1 MPEWCLRFG
10 IVQLAKK
17 PEKDTS
23 DSALKLELKPA
34 LKPEIK
40 PQSTRHLFV
49 SSSRY
54 AEQLIALGVASGLH
68 RVGVTSA
75 DVLNRAREVLTE
87 RKSLGLHNEMQF
99 TYRNPIRSTDPTSTM
114 PAARSIIVGA
124 RSYATQM
131 PLKPIEQSAR
141 VARYVWAD
149 YYEQLRQGLA
159 QIAAQLKKD
168 GWRAIIL
175 ADDNSIVDREV
186 AYEAGLGWY
195 GKNANL
201 LIEGAGSYFVLGSVL
216 TNAPLTPSTT
226 TVKDGCGSC
235 QRCIDK
241 CPTQAIIAPGVVDA
255 RKCLAW
261 LLQKPGIFDPAFRIA
276 LGDRIYG
283 CDDCQEVCPPTVRH
297 AIVEEPQGKTQ
308 AWVNVMSILNSDDE
322 TLLENFKAWY
332 IADRDPKW
340 LRRNALII
348 LGNIGDAS
356 DEAIQVV
363 LKRYLIDREPILRA
377 HAVWATARLG
387 LNNLLPSK
395 DSDPIVQDELDSLP
409 SVK

>member
-17 PEKDTS
+17 PETKSSSST
-23 DSALKLELKPA
+23 LKPQPA
-34 LKPEIK
+34 KTSAI
-40 PQSTRHLFV
+40 

-54 AEQLIALGVASGLH
+54 AGQLVSLGVAAGLH
-68 RVGVTSA
+68 RVGITGA
-75 DVLNRAREVLTE
+75 DVLHRAREVLTE

-114 PAARSIIVGA
+114 PTARSIIVGA
-124 RSYATQM
+124 RSYATEM
-131 PLKPIEQSAR
+131 PIKPDQISAR
-141 VARYVWAD
+141 IARYAWAD
-149 YYEQLRQGLA
+149 YYEQLREGLA
-159 QIAAQLKKD
+159 QIASQLRAD

-186 AYEAGLGWY
+186 AYQAGLGWY

-201 LIEGAGSYFVLGSVL
+201 LIEGAGSYFVLGSVI
-216 TNAPLTPSTT
+216 TDAPLEPSTK
-226 TVKDGCGSC
+226 TVEDGCGSC
-235 QRCIDK
+235 RRCIDN
-241 CPTQAIIAPGVVDA
+241 CPTQAIVAPGVVDA

-261 LLQKPGIFDPAFRIA
+261 LLQKPGVFDSAYRIA
-276 LGDRIYG
+276 LGDRLYG

-297 AIVEEPQGKTQ
+297 AIVEEQKGKTQ
-308 AWVNVMSILNSDDE
+308 AWASVMSVLNLDDK

-332 IADRDPKW
+332 ISDRDPKW

-348 LGNIGDAS
+348 LGNVANAS
-356 DEAIQVV
+356 DQDTQNI
-363 LKRYLIDREPILRA
+363 LKRYLVDRDPILRA
-377 HAVWATARLG
+377 HAVWAAGRLG
-387 LNNLLPSK
+387 LKQFLPTT
-395 DSDPIVQDELDSLP
+395 DSDPIVQAELDSLP

>member
-17 PEKDTS
+17 PETKSSSST
-23 DSALKLELKPA
+23 LKPQPA
-34 LKPEIK
+34 KTSAI
-40 PQSTRHLFV
+40 
-49 SSSRY
+49 SSSQY
-54 AEQLIALGVASGLH
+54 AGQLVSLGIAAGLH
-68 RVGVTSA
+68 RVGITGA
-75 DVLNRAREVLTE
+75 DVLHRAREVLTE

-114 PAARSIIVGA
+114 PTARSIIVGA
-124 RSYATQM
+124 RSYATEM
-131 PLKPIEQSAR
+131 PIKPDQISAR
-141 VARYVWAD
+141 IARYAWAD
-149 YYEQLRQGLA
+149 YYEQLREGLA
-159 QIAAQLKKD
+159 QIASQLRAD

-186 AYEAGLGWY
+186 AYQAGLGWY

-201 LIEGAGSYFVLGSVL
+201 LIEGAGSYFVLGSVI
-216 TNAPLTPSTT
+216 TDAPLEPSTK
-226 TVKDGCGSC
+226 TVEDGCGSC
-235 QRCIDK
+235 RRCIDN
-241 CPTQAIIAPGVVDA
+241 CPTQAIVAPGVVDA

-261 LLQKPGIFDPAFRIA
+261 LLQKPGVFDSAYRIA
-276 LGDRIYG
+276 LGDRLYG

-297 AIVEEPQGKTQ
+297 AIVEEQNGKTQ
-308 AWVNVMSILNSDDE
+308 AWASVMSVLNLDDK

-348 LGNIGDAS
+348 LGNVANAS
-356 DEAIQVV
+356 DQDTQNI
-363 LKRYLIDREPILRA
+363 LKRYLVDHDPILRA
-377 HAVWATARLG
+377 HAVWAAGRLG
-387 LNNLLPSK
+387 LKQFLPTT
-395 DSDPIVQDELDSLP
+395 DSDPIVQAELDSLP

>member
-17 PEKDTS
+17 PETKSSSST
-23 DSALKLELKPA
+23 LKPQPA
-34 LKPEIK
+34 KTSAI
-40 PQSTRHLFV
+40 
-49 SSSRY
+49 SSSQY
-54 AEQLIALGVASGLH
+54 AGQLVSLGIAAGLH
-68 RVGVTSA
+68 RVGITGA
-75 DVLNRAREVLTE
+75 DVLHRAREVLTE

-114 PAARSIIVGA
+114 PTARSIIVGA
-124 RSYATQM
+124 RSYATEM
-131 PLKPIEQSAR
+131 PIKPDQISAR
-141 VARYVWAD
+141 IARYAWAD
-149 YYEQLRQGLA
+149 YYEQLREGLA
-159 QIAAQLKKD
+159 QIASQLRAD

-186 AYEAGLGWY
+186 AYQAGLGWY

-201 LIEGAGSYFVLGSVL
+201 LIEGAGSYFVLGSVI
-216 TNAPLTPSTT
+216 TDAPLEPSTK
-226 TVKDGCGSC
+226 TVEDGCGSC
-235 QRCIDK
+235 RRCIDN
-241 CPTQAIIAPGVVDA
+241 CPTQAIVAPGVVDA

-261 LLQKPGIFDPAFRIA
+261 LLQKPGVFDSAYRIA
-276 LGDRIYG
+276 LGDRLYG

-297 AIVEEPQGKTQ
+297 AIVEEQNGKTQ
-308 AWVNVMSILNSDDE
+308 AWASVMSVLNLDDK

-348 LGNIGDAS
+348 LGNVANAS
-356 DEAIQVV
+356 DQDTQNI
-363 LKRYLIDREPILRA
+363 LKRYLVDRDPILRA
-377 HAVWATARLG
+377 HAVWAAGRLG
-387 LNNLLPSK
+387 LKQFLPTT
-395 DSDPIVQDELDSLP
+395 DSDPIVQAELDSLP

>member
-17 PEKDTS
+17 PDTNSS
-23 DSALKLELKPA
+23 DPA
-34 LKPEIK
+34 LKSQLK
-40 PQSTRHLFV
+40 PSLTRTSFIA
-49 SSSRY
+49 SSRY
-54 AEQLIALGVASGLH
+54 ADQLIALGLASGLH
-68 RVGVTSA
+68 RVGVTGA
-75 DVLNRAREVLTE
+75 DVLKRARDVLTE

-114 PAARSIIVGA
+114 PTARSIIVGA
-124 RSYATQM
+124 RSYATEM
-131 PLKPIEQSAR
+131 PQKLNEVSAR

-149 YYEQLRQGLA
+149 YYEQLRGGLG
-159 QIAAQLKKD
+159 QIAAQLKTD
-168 GWRAIIL
+168 GWRAIVL

-186 AYEAGLGWY
+186 AYQAGLGWY

-201 LIEGAGSYFVLGSVL
+201 LIDGAGSYFVLGSVL
-216 TNAPLTPSTT
+216 TDAPLATETT
-226 TVKDGCGSC
+226 SVKDGCGSC
-235 QRCIDK
+235 RRCIDN
-241 CPTQAIIAPGVVDA
+241 CPTEAIVAPGVVDA

-261 LLQKPGIFDPAFRIA
+261 LLQKPGVFDPAYRVA

-297 AIVEEPQGKTQ
+297 AVVEESNDKTR
-308 AWVNVMSILNSDDE
+308 AWVSVMSILKDDDQ
-322 TLLENFKAWY
+322 TLLKNFKAWY

-340 LRRNALII
+340 IRRNALII
-348 LGNIGDAS
+348 LGNVGDAF
-356 DEAIQVV
+356 DENTQSI
-363 LKRYLIDREPILRA
+363 LKRYLSDSEPILRA

-387 LNNLLPSK
+387 LTHLLPSK
-395 DSDPIVQDELDSLP
+395 DSDPIVQAELDTLP

>member
-17 PEKDTS
+17 PETKSSRST
-23 DSALKLELKPA
+23 LKPQPA
-34 LKPEIK
+34 KTSAI
-40 PQSTRHLFV
+40 
-49 SSSRY
+49 SSSQY
-54 AEQLIALGVASGLH
+54 AGQLVSLGIAAGLH
-68 RVGVTSA
+68 RVGITGA
-75 DVLNRAREVLTE
+75 DVLHRAREVLTE

-114 PAARSIIVGA
+114 STARSIIVGA
-124 RSYATQM
+124 RSYATEM
-131 PLKPIEQSAR
+131 PIKPDQISAR
-141 VARYVWAD
+141 IARYAWAD
-149 YYEQLRQGLA
+149 YYEQLREGLA
-159 QIAAQLKKD
+159 QIASQLRAD

-186 AYEAGLGWY
+186 AYQAGLGWY

-201 LIEGAGSYFVLGSVL
+201 LIEGAGSYFVLGSVI
-216 TNAPLTPSTT
+216 TDAPLEPSIK
-226 TVKDGCGSC
+226 TVEDGCGSC
-235 QRCIDK
+235 RRCIDN
-241 CPTQAIIAPGVVDA
+241 CPTRAIVAPGVVDA

-261 LLQKPGIFDPAFRIA
+261 LLQKPGVFDSAYRIA
-276 LGDRIYG
+276 LGDRLYG

-297 AIVEEPQGKTQ
+297 AIVEEQNGKTQ
-308 AWVNVMSILNSDDE
+308 AWASVMSVLNLDDK

-348 LGNIGDAS
+348 LGNVANAS
-356 DEAIQVV
+356 DQDTQNI
-363 LKRYLIDREPILRA
+363 LKRYLVDRDPILRA
-377 HAVWATARLG
+377 HAVWAAGRLG
-387 LNNLLPSK
+387 LKQFLPTT
-395 DSDPIVQDELDSLP
+395 DSDPIVQAELDSLP

>member
-17 PEKDTS
+17 PERDTS
-23 DSALKLELKPA
+23 DSALIPELKPVLISQFKSQPA
-34 LKPEIK
+34 
-40 PQSTRHLFV
+40 RHPTV
-49 SSSRY
+49 SSSLY
-54 AEQLIALGVASGLH
+54 ADQLIALGVASGLH
-68 RVGVTSA
+68 RVGVTRA
-75 DVLNRAREVLTE
+75 DILSRAREVLTE

-114 PAARSIIVGA
+114 PNARSIIVGA

-131 PLKPIEQSAR
+131 PLKQIDQSAR
-141 VARYVWAD
+141 IARYVWAD
-149 YYEQLRQGLA
+149 YYEQLRHGLA
-159 QIAAQLKKD
+159 QIAEQLKSD

-186 AYEAGLGWY
+186 AHQAGLGWY

-216 TNAPLTPSTT
+216 TNAPLAPSKS

-241 CPTQAIIAPGVVDA
+241 CPTQAIIASGVVDA

-261 LLQKPGIFDPAFRIA
+261 LLQKPGIFDPAFRVA

-297 AIVEEPQGKTQ
+297 AIVEKPHGKTQ
-308 AWVNVMSILNSDDE
+308 AWVSVMTILNSDDE

-348 LGNIGDAS
+348 LGNVGDAS
-356 DEAIQVV
+356 DEDTQIV

-395 DSDPIVQDELDSLP
+395 DSDPIVQDELNSLP

>member
-17 PEKDTS
+17 PETKSSSST
-23 DSALKLELKPA
+23 LKPQPA
-34 LKPEIK
+34 KTSAI
-40 PQSTRHLFV
+40 
-49 SSSRY
+49 SSSQY
-54 AEQLIALGVASGLH
+54 AGQLVSLGVAAGLH
-68 RVGVTSA
+68 RVGITGA
-75 DVLNRAREVLTE
+75 DVLHRAREVLTE

-114 PAARSIIVGA
+114 PTARSIIVGA
-124 RSYATQM
+124 RSYATEM
-131 PLKPIEQSAR
+131 PIKPDQISAR
-141 VARYVWAD
+141 IARYAWAD
-149 YYEQLRQGLA
+149 YYEQLREGLA
-159 QIAAQLKKD
+159 QIASQLRAD

-186 AYEAGLGWY
+186 AYQAGLGWY

-201 LIEGAGSYFVLGSVL
+201 LIEGAGSYFVLGSVI
-216 TNAPLTPSTT
+216 TDAPLEPSTK
-226 TVKDGCGSC
+226 TVEDGCGSC
-235 QRCIDK
+235 RRCIDN
-241 CPTQAIIAPGVVDA
+241 CPTQAIVAPGVVDA

-261 LLQKPGIFDPAFRIA
+261 LLQKPGVFDSAYRIA
-276 LGDRIYG
+276 LGDRLYG

-297 AIVEEPQGKTQ
+297 AIVEEQNGKTQ
-308 AWVNVMSILNSDDE
+308 AWASVMSVLNLDDK

-348 LGNIGDAS
+348 LGNVANAS
-356 DEAIQVV
+356 DQDTQNI
-363 LKRYLIDREPILRA
+363 LKRYLVDHDPILRA
-377 HAVWATARLG
+377 HAVWAAGRLG
-387 LNNLLPSK
+387 LKQFLPTT
-395 DSDPIVQDELDSLP
+395 DSDPIVQAELDSLP

>member
-17 PEKDTS
+17 PETKSSSST
-23 DSALKLELKPA
+23 LKPQPA
-34 LKPEIK
+34 KTSAI
-40 PQSTRHLFV
+40 
-49 SSSRY
+49 SSSQY
-54 AEQLIALGVASGLH
+54 AGQLVSLGIAAGLH
-68 RVGVTSA
+68 RVGITGA
-75 DVLNRAREVLTE
+75 DVLHRAREVLTE

-114 PAARSIIVGA
+114 STARSIIVGA
-124 RSYATQM
+124 RSYATEM
-131 PLKPIEQSAR
+131 PIKPDQISAR
-141 VARYVWAD
+141 IARYAWAD
-149 YYEQLRQGLA
+149 YYEQLREGLA
-159 QIAAQLKKD
+159 QIASQLRAD

-186 AYEAGLGWY
+186 AYQAGLGWY

-201 LIEGAGSYFVLGSVL
+201 LIEGAGSYFVLGSVI
-216 TNAPLTPSTT
+216 TDAPLEPSIK
-226 TVKDGCGSC
+226 TVEDGCGSC
-235 QRCIDK
+235 RRCIDN
-241 CPTQAIIAPGVVDA
+241 CPTRAIVAPGVVDA

-261 LLQKPGIFDPAFRIA
+261 LLQKPGVFDSAYRIA
-276 LGDRIYG
+276 LGDRLYG

-297 AIVEEPQGKTQ
+297 AIVEEQNGKTQ
-308 AWVNVMSILNSDDE
+308 AWASVMSVLNLDDK

-348 LGNIGDAS
+348 LGNVANAS
-356 DEAIQVV
+356 DQDTQNI
-363 LKRYLIDREPILRA
+363 LKRYLVDRDPILRA
-377 HAVWATARLG
+377 HAVWAAGRLG
-387 LNNLLPSK
+387 LKQFLPTT
-395 DSDPIVQDELDSLP
+395 DSDPIVQAELDSLP

>member
-17 PEKDTS
+17 PERETS
-23 DSALKLELKPA
+23 DSALIPELKPVLISQFKSQPA
-34 LKPEIK
+34 
-40 PQSTRHLFV
+40 RHPTV
-49 SSSRY
+49 SSSLY
-54 AEQLIALGVASGLH
+54 ADQLIALGVASGLH
-68 RVGVTSA
+68 RVGVTRA
-75 DVLNRAREVLTE
+75 DILSRAREVLTE

-114 PAARSIIVGA
+114 PNARSIIVGA

-131 PLKPIEQSAR
+131 PLKQIEQSAR
-141 VARYVWAD
+141 IARYVWFD
-149 YYEQLRQGLA
+149 YYEQLRHGLA
-159 QIAAQLKKD
+159 QIAEQLKSD

-186 AYEAGLGWY
+186 AYQAGLGWY

-216 TNAPLTPSTT
+216 TNAPLGPSTT

-297 AIVEEPQGKTQ
+297 AIVEKPHGKTQ
-308 AWVNVMSILNSDDE
+308 AWVSVMTILNSEDE

-356 DEAIQVV
+356 DEDTQIV

-395 DSDPIVQDELDSLP
+395 DSDPVVQDELNSLP
-409 SVK
+409 SVR

>member
-17 PEKDTS
+17 PETKSSSST
-23 DSALKLELKPA
+23 LKPQPA
-34 LKPEIK
+34 KTSAI
-40 PQSTRHLFV
+40 
-49 SSSRY
+49 SSSHY
-54 AEQLIALGVASGLH
+54 AGQLVSLGIAAGLH
-68 RVGVTSA
+68 RVGITGA
-75 DVLNRAREVLTE
+75 DVLHRAREVLTE

-114 PAARSIIVGA
+114 PTARSIIVGA
-124 RSYATQM
+124 RSYATEM
-131 PLKPIEQSAR
+131 PIKPDQISAR
-141 VARYVWAD
+141 IARYAWAD
-149 YYEQLRQGLA
+149 YYKQLREGLA
-159 QIAAQLKKD
+159 QIASQLRAD

-186 AYEAGLGWY
+186 AYQAGLGWY

-201 LIEGAGSYFVLGSVL
+201 LIEGAGSYFVLGSVI
-216 TNAPLTPSTT
+216 TDAPLEPSTK
-226 TVKDGCGSC
+226 TVEDGCGSC
-235 QRCIDK
+235 RRCIDN
-241 CPTQAIIAPGVVDA
+241 CPTQAIVAPGVVDA

-261 LLQKPGIFDPAFRIA
+261 LLQKPGVFDSAYRIA
-276 LGDRIYG
+276 LGDRLYG

-297 AIVEEPQGKTQ
+297 AIVEEQNGKTQ
-308 AWVNVMSILNSDDE
+308 AWASVMSVLNLDDK

-348 LGNIGDAS
+348 LGNVANAS
-356 DEAIQVV
+356 DQDTQNI
-363 LKRYLIDREPILRA
+363 LKRYLVDRDPILRA
-377 HAVWATARLG
+377 HAVWAAGRLG
-387 LNNLLPSK
+387 LKQFLPTT
-395 DSDPIVQDELDSLP
+395 DSDPIVQAELDSLP

>member
-17 PEKDTS
+17 PETKSSSST
-23 DSALKLELKPA
+23 LKPQPA
-34 LKPEIK
+34 KTSAI
-40 PQSTRHLFV
+40 
-49 SSSRY
+49 SSSQY
-54 AEQLIALGVASGLH
+54 AGQLVSLGIAAGLH
-68 RVGVTSA
+68 RVGITGA
-75 DVLNRAREVLTE
+75 DVLHRAREALTE

-114 PAARSIIVGA
+114 PTARSIIVGA
-124 RSYATQM
+124 RSYATEM
-131 PLKPIEQSAR
+131 PIKPDQISAR
-141 VARYVWAD
+141 IARYAWAD
-149 YYEQLRQGLA
+149 YYEQLREGLA
-159 QIAAQLKKD
+159 QIASQLRAD

-186 AYEAGLGWY
+186 AYQAGLGWY

-201 LIEGAGSYFVLGSVL
+201 LIEGAGSYFVLGSVI
-216 TNAPLTPSTT
+216 TDAPLEPSTK
-226 TVKDGCGSC
+226 TVEDGCGSC
-235 QRCIDK
+235 RRCIDN
-241 CPTQAIIAPGVVDA
+241 CPTQAIVAPGVVDA

-261 LLQKPGIFDPAFRIA
+261 LLQKPGIFDSAYRIA
-276 LGDRIYG
+276 LGDRLYG

-297 AIVEEPQGKTQ
+297 AIVEEQNGKTQ
-308 AWVNVMSILNSDDE
+308 AWASVMSVLNLDDK

-348 LGNIGDAS
+348 LGNVANAS
-356 DEAIQVV
+356 DQDTQNI
-363 LKRYLIDREPILRA
+363 LKRYLVDRDPILRA
-377 HAVWATARLG
+377 HAVWAAGRLG
-387 LNNLLPSK
+387 LKQFLPTT
-395 DSDPIVQDELDSLP
+395 DSDPIVQAELDSLP

>member
-17 PEKDTS
+17 PERDTS
-23 DSALKLELKPA
+23 DSALIPELKPVLISQFKSQPA
-34 LKPEIK
+34 
-40 PQSTRHLFV
+40 RHPTV
-49 SSSRY
+49 SSSLY
-54 AEQLIALGVASGLH
+54 ADQLIALGVASGLH
-68 RVGVTSA
+68 RVGVTRA
-75 DVLNRAREVLTE
+75 DILSRAREVLTE

-99 TYRNPIRSTDPTSTM
+99 TYRNPIRSTDPTSTL
-114 PAARSIIVGA
+114 PNARSIIVGA

-131 PLKPIEQSAR
+131 PLKQIDQSAR
-141 VARYVWAD
+141 IARYVWAD
-149 YYEQLRQGLA
+149 YYEQLRHGLA
-159 QIAAQLKKD
+159 QIAEQLKSD

-186 AYEAGLGWY
+186 AYQAGLGWY

-216 TNAPLTPSTT
+216 TNAPLAPSKS

-241 CPTQAIIAPGVVDA
+241 CPTQAIIASGVVDA

-261 LLQKPGIFDPAFRIA
+261 LLQKPGIFDPAFRVA

-297 AIVEEPQGKTQ
+297 AIVEKPHGKTQ
-308 AWVNVMSILNSDDE
+308 AWVSVMTILNSEDE
-322 TLLENFKAWY
+322 TLLENFIAWY

-348 LGNIGDAS
+348 LGNIGDDA
-356 DEAIQVV
+356 DEDTQIV

-395 DSDPIVQDELDSLP
+395 DRDPIVQDELNSLP
-409 SVK
+409 SVR

>member
-17 PEKDTS
+17 PETKSSSST
-23 DSALKLELKPA
+23 LKPQPA
-34 LKPEIK
+34 KTSAI
-40 PQSTRHLFV
+40 
-49 SSSRY
+49 SSSQY
-54 AEQLIALGVASGLH
+54 AGQLVSLGIAAGLH
-68 RVGVTSA
+68 RVGITGA
-75 DVLNRAREVLTE
+75 DVLHRAREVLTE

-114 PAARSIIVGA
+114 PTARSIIVGA
-124 RSYATQM
+124 RSYATEM
-131 PLKPIEQSAR
+131 PIKPDQISAR
-141 VARYVWAD
+141 IARYAWAD
-149 YYEQLRQGLA
+149 YYEQLREGLA
-159 QIAAQLKKD
+159 QIASQLRAD

-186 AYEAGLGWY
+186 AYQAGLGWY

-201 LIEGAGSYFVLGSVL
+201 LIEGAGSYFVLGSVI
-216 TNAPLTPSTT
+216 TDAPLEPSIK
-226 TVKDGCGSC
+226 TVEDGCGSC
-235 QRCIDK
+235 RRCIDN
-241 CPTQAIIAPGVVDA
+241 CPTQAIVAPGVVDA

-261 LLQKPGIFDPAFRIA
+261 LLQKPGVFDSAYRIA
-276 LGDRIYG
+276 LGDRLYG

-297 AIVEEPQGKTQ
+297 AIVEEQNGKTQ
-308 AWVNVMSILNSDDE
+308 AWASVMSVLNLDDK

-348 LGNIGDAS
+348 LGNVANAS
-356 DEAIQVV
+356 DQDTQNI
-363 LKRYLIDREPILRA
+363 LKRYLVDRDPILRA
-377 HAVWATARLG
+377 HAVWAAGRLG
-387 LNNLLPSK
+387 LKQFLPTT
-395 DSDPIVQDELDSLP
+395 DSDPIVQAELDSLP